1 MANQTESNRLNDLL
15 KWEQVNYFSREGV
28 VVLSGENLSLGAVI
42 GKITHAV
49 PTTGTADGGNTGNGT
64 CTGVTGGDDVQV
76 GTYTLECVA
85 AAANG
90 GTFKVTAPNGEALPD
105 AEVGTAFSNEQL
117 NFTINDGSTDF
128 VVGDKF
134 TIEVAAGSGKVT
146 EIDFTAVDGSEDAY
160 GFVIAD
166 YDASAADV
174 NGVAIVRD
182 AIIAE
187 SALVW
192 PAGAT
197 AAQKAAALAQLKAA
211 GIVVRD
217 EA

>member
-1 MANQTESNRLNDLL
+1 MPNQTESNRLNDLL
-15 KWEQVNYFSREGV
+15 KWEQDNKFSREGV
-28 VVLSGENLSLGAVI
+28 VVLSGQNLSLGAVI
-42 GKITHAV
+42 GKVTHTV
-49 PTTGTADGGNTGNGT
+49 PTTGAADGGNTGDGT
-64 CTGVTGGDDVQV
+64 CTGVTSGDDVQV
-76 GTYTLECVA
+76 GTYTLECVVA
-85 AAANG
+85 AVNG

-105 AEVGTAFSNEQL
+105 AEVGVAYTNEQL
-117 NFTINDGSTDF
+117 NFTINDGAADF

-134 TIEVAAGSGKVT
+134 TITIAEGSGKVK
-146 EIDFTAVDGSEDAY
+146 EIDFSAVDGSEDAY
-160 GFVIAD
+160 GFVVAA

-182 AIIAE
+182 AIIAS

-192 PAGAT
+192 PSGAT
-197 AAQKAAALAQLKAA
+197 AGQKAAALAQMKAV